1 MTPDTPWLSAP
12 EQRAWRGLLH
22 MHAELTARLGR
33 HLQATSELSLAD
45 FEVLVA
51 LTDVPEARRRVLELG
66 RDLQWEKSRLS
77 HHLTR
82 MEKRGLVAREEC
94 PSDGRGAFVVVTDA
108 GRAAIEAAAPAHVT
122 EVRRLVFDV
131 LDDAEVGVLGDLT
144 ERVVERLQTLD
155 RPDGPDNPDSPAH
168 DCAGPARGRARRR
181 AS

>member
-1 MTPDTPWLSAP
+1 MTPDTSWLSAR
-12 EQRAWRGLLH
+12 EQRAWRGFLH

-33 HLQATSELSLAD
+33 HLQAISELSLAD

-108 GRAAIEAAAPAHVT
+108 GRAAIDAAAPAHVT

-131 LDDAEVGVLGDLT
+131 LDAPAVDALGDMA
-144 ERVVERLQTLD
+144 ERVLARLD
-155 RPDGPDNPDSPAH
+155 EDECPG
-168 DCAGPARGRARRR
+168 
-181 AS
+181 